1 MDIGEFL
8 AQLPPIF
15 PILLIASVLLIVA
28 GLAILVFSGSSKKK
42 DTKRKSGAVDLPEVP
57 AMKSAAP
64 PARPATP
71 PAASGQWALPDIEQ
85 IAPGAAPARPSGT
98 YRLTLASGESVEAAE
113 VLVLLRDMADGSLI
127 AQIGG
132 KAYTCPPAGADAD
145 FMRRYTIAVRDL
157 SASAAEASR
166 PPRPA
171 PAAPPPAAVPS
182 PVIPPAAAPP
192 QPATKSAVAAPTAA
206 ATTGS
211 EIPGDLPKF
220 TTPETT
226 EAPRL
231 GRRPTSTAPIP
242 EINVAASIEAYL
254 QFRLLSE
261 ERFADRSIHVL
272 PAGADGVRIEVDG
285 QSFEHIDDVTDPA
298 VQAFLRETIAD
309 WQSRQ

>member
-1 MDIGEFL
+1 MDMGEFF

-15 PILLIASVLLIVA
+15 PILLIASVLLIIA
-28 GLAILVFSGSSKKK
+28 GLAILVFSGSGKKK
-42 DTKRKSGAVDLPEVP
+42 DKKRKGGDIELPAVP
-57 AMKSAAP
+57 AMK
-64 PARPATP
+64 PAKSST
-71 PAASGQWALPDIEQ
+71 AASSPVAAGQWALPDIEQ
-85 IAPGAAPARPSGT
+85 ISASSAPPRPSGT
-98 YRLTLASGESVEAAE
+98 YRLTLASGESVEAVE
-113 VLVLLRDMADGSLI
+113 VMVLMRDVSDGTLI

-132 KAYTCPPAGADAD
+132 NAYACPPAGADAD

-157 SASAAEASR
+157 SASAADGAR

-171 PAAPPPAAVPS
+171 SAAPPPAASQPAARS
-182 PVIPPAAAPP
+182 AAAPAAA
-192 QPATKSAVAAPTAA
+192 V
-206 ATTGS
+206 TGS
-211 EIPGDLPKF
+211 DIPGDLPKF

-231 GRRPTSTAPIP
+231 GRRPASTAPIP

-261 ERFADRSIHVL
+261 ERFVDRSIHVL

-285 QSFEHIDDVTDPA
+285 ESFGHIDDVTDPA

>member
-1 MDIGEFL
+1 MDMGEFF

-28 GLAILVFSGSSKKK
+28 GLAILVFSSSGRKK
-42 DTKRKSGAVDLPEVP
+42 DTKRKGGEVDLPEVP
-57 AMKSAAP
+57 PMKTPSRSSAAASP
-64 PARPATP
+64 PVAT
-71 PAASGQWALPDIEQ
+71 GQWDLPDVEQ
-85 IAPGAAPARPSGT
+85 LTPAAPARPSGT
-98 YRLTLASGESVEAAE
+98 YRLTLASGENVEAVE
-113 VLVLLRDMADGSLI
+113 VMVLMRDVSDGTLI
-127 AQIGG
+127 ARIGG
-132 KAYTCPPAGADAD
+132 NAYTCPPAGADAD

-157 SASAAEASR
+157 SASAADVPR
-166 PPRPA
+166 QPRPVT
-171 PAAPPPAAVPS
+171 AAPPPAAPAPS
-182 PVIPPAAAPP
+182 AAPPPATKPAAAP
-192 QPATKSAVAAPTAA
+192 AAGTA
-206 ATTGS
+206 S
-211 EIPGDLPKF
+211 SDIPGDLPKF
-220 TTPETT
+220 ASPETT

-285 QSFEHIDDVTDPA
+285 ESFEHIDDVTDPA